1 MEKGGYNMKNKELR
15 MLLGKTWGVKREIP
29 VFAENSFSQYWKNLM
44 GWKITVIN
52 YLNFLLIFRML
63 FQDCLY

>member
-29 VFAENSFSQYWKNLM
+29 VFAENSFSQYWK
-44 GWKITVIN
+44 K
-52 YLNFLLIFRML
+52 LNGLEK
-63 FQDCLY
+63 